1 MKWDVDKEITYTG
14 FIYSLNDIIMLSFY
28 FIELFPSIII
38 IIVLWK
44 SNLELKYKQLND
56 SSNKRTSSNNEEEN
70 IRSCLK
76 EQKSDN
82 FSRLHMQ
89 SSNNLSGLR

>member
-1 MKWDVDKEITYTG
+1 
-14 FIYSLNDIIMLSFY
+14 MLSFY

-70 IRSCLK
+70 IRSRLK